1 MVFSLGEIMILNLKT
16 CGQIALAATLSVG
29 IISTA
34 SAAPVT
40 LYDQDFENP
49 NAFIGTARSDVDGQK
64 VNVNYGNQPAG
75 FTFGNTFTV
84 ETINV
89 TDSTNPGGDR
99 QFNSIGGYTG
109 DLAQSGDFLI
119 GMLSSA
125 QNDLLGLT
133 FDITGFDFLNVQIDL
148 TNLDLECCGAPFH
161 SGNYDTTPDFQFSL
175 FDGQGSGGIG
185 GGTLLDQ
192 KVFSPGASARH
203 VIDFSTFTFGLDAKN
218 SVDGIVTLQIDL
230 LSGGYAAFDNLLI
243 VASDTEGDVGQVPLP
258 AGGWLL
264 LAGLGMLAAGRKRAK
279 CT

>member
-1 MVFSLGEIMILNLKT
+1 MKNFMKIFGAFALAPVFSLG
-16 CGQIALAATLSVG
+16 LA
-29 IISTA
+29 TA
-34 SAAPVT
+34 SSAAPVT

-49 NAFIGTARSDVDGQK
+49 NAFVGTARSDVDGQK

-99 QFNSIGGYTG
+99 QFNSIGGYSG

-133 FDITGFDFLNVQIDL
+133 FDITGFDFLNVRIDL

-161 SGNYDTTPDFQFSL
+161 SGNFDTTPDFQFSL
-175 FDGQGSGGIG
+175 FDGQGAGGIG
-185 GGTLLDQ
+185 GGTLLDR

-203 VIDFSTFTFGLDAKN
+203 VIDFTTFTFGLDAKN
-218 SVDGIVTLQIDL
+218 SVDGLVTLQIDL

-243 VASDTEGDVGQVPLP
+243 VASDTEGDVGIVPLP

-264 LAGLGMLAAGRKRAK
+264 LAGLGMLAGARKRSTKA
-279 CT
+279 